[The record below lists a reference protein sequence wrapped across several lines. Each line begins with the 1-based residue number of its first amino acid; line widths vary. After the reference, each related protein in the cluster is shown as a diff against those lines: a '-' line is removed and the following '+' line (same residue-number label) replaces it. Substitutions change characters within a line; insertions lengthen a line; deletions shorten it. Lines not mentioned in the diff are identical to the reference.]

1 MAYRREKKEEVMR
14 AAIYARYSSD
24 NQREE
29 SITAQVRAC
38 TEYCRKK
45 GYVVI
50 KTYTDEARSAL
61 TDDRPQFQNMVQDA
75 KNGLFDVLVVHKLDR
90 FARNRYDSAFYKREL
105 RRAGVKIESVLE
117 HLDDSPESVLLE
129 SLLEGLAEY
138 YSKNLG
144 REAMKGMKETALQ
157 GKHVGGIPPLG
168 YDVVD
173 QRYVINEH
181 EAKAVRLIFEMYD
194 QGFGYD
200 AIIRELNA
208 LGYRTKRGGTFG
220 KNSLHEILKNEKY
233 IGLFVFNKRQGRTPD
248 GRKNNR
254 RLKPKEEMIII
265 PGAVPAI
272 IDENLFWRVQ
282 EKMLKRKRN
291 PEKARQKAKTV
302 YLLSGLV
309 QCGLCGAAYI
319 GNSGSWKNKNGE
331 KERVHY
337 YECGAR
343 DRTRTCTNR
352 RIRKHIIEGIVLAEI
367 ERSFFAPEVRPLL
380 VEKIFDFYKQQRVKN
395 RDEIGYLEREYRRL
409 QTAIANLVRLVEQ
422 GKATDSILEQLAQRE
437 KEKRMVEEE
446 LERLSRQ
453 EELDIG
459 RKEVEAYLD
468 ELQNRFKNREDEEQL
483 KSLVQQLVEKVIVY
497 EEEIEVILK
506 ITLVTGG
513 GGGPCWT
520 VTKVIKCPARH
531 KNLAYFLA

>member
-1 MAYRREKKEEVMR
+1 MIR

-38 TEYCRKK
+38 SEYCKKK
-45 GYVVI
+45 GYVIV

-61 TDDRPQFQNMVQDA
+61 TDNRPQFLQMISDA
-75 KNGLFDVLVVHKLDR
+75 KAGLFDVVVVHKLDR

-105 RRAGVKIESVLE
+105 RRAGVRIESVLE

-194 QGFGYD
+194 KGFGYD
-200 AIIRELNA
+200 AIITELNA

-254 RLKPKEEMIII
+254 RLKPREEMIVI
-265 PGAVPAI
+265 PGAIPAI
-272 IDENLFWRVQ
+272 IDEELFWRVQ

-319 GNSGSWKNKNGE
+319 GNTGSWTNKNGE
-331 KERVHY
+331 KEKMHY

-352 RIRKHIIEGIVLAEI
+352 RIRKHIIEDIVLAEI
-367 ERSFFAPEVRPLL
+367 EKSIFAPEVRPLL
-380 VEKIFDFYKQQRVKN
+380 VDKLLDFYKQQKSKARG
-395 RDEIGYLEREYRRL
+395 EIEHLQREYKRL
-409 QTAIANLVRLVEQ
+409 QTAIANLVRLIEQ
-422 GKATDSILEQLAQRE
+422 GKATDAIIGQLAQRE
-437 KEKRMVEEE
+437 KEKKLVEEE
-446 LERLSRQ
+446 LGRLGRQ
-453 EELDIG
+453 EELNIG

-468 ELQNRFKNREDEEQL
+468 ELENRFKNREDEEQL
-483 KSLVQQLVEKVIVY
+483 KSLVQQLVEKVIIY

-506 ITLVTGG
+506 ITLVTDGG
-513 GGGPCWT
+513 GGAYWT
-520 VTKVIKCPARH
+520 VTKIIGYPGKAVAGKHCYQI
-531 KNLAYFLA
+531 